1 MTYKPKKGLSKDLI
15 STILGAITQF
25 GGHAWLRIGS
35 KSLSPPRKKKNKKK
49 KNIYI
54 YI

>member
-15 STILGAITQF
+15 STTLGAITQF

-35 KSLSPPRKKKNKKK
+35 KSLPPPTKKK
-49 KNIYI
+49 KKKKRIDLLL
-54 YI
+54 

>member
-15 STILGAITQF
+15 STTLGAITQF

-35 KSLSPPRKKKNKKK
+35 KSLPKKK
-49 KNIYI
+49 KHRG
-54 YI
+54 